1 MSISILFLCL
11 LKGVKY
17 GYILLRTSE
26 VTGMINKVIN
36 VEGMSCDHCR
46 NAVESA
52 LAKLNGVT
60 SAEVDLDKNQVRVDY
75 DENRVSVEQ
84 MKEAIEDQGYDVK

>member
-1 MSISILFLCL
+1 MKHFYFISLFI
-11 LKGVKY
+11 KRVKY

-60 SAEVDLDKNQVRVDY
+60 SAK
-75 DENRVSVEQ
+75 
-84 MKEAIEDQGYDVK
+84 

>member
-1 MSISILFLCL
+1 ME
-11 LKGVKY
+11 VK
-17 GYILLRTSE
+17 
-26 VTGMINKVIN
+26 GMINKVIN

-60 SAEVDLDKNQVRVDY
+60 SAEVDLATMENKIRIRNLLLLGSQSNQGKSDL
-75 DENRVSVEQ
+75 NIS
-84 MKEAIEDQGYDVK
+84 KL

>member
-1 MSISILFLCL
+1 
-11 LKGVKY
+11 
-17 GYILLRTSE
+17 
-26 VTGMINKVIN
+26 MIN
-36 VEGMSCDHCR
+36 CR

>member
-1 MSISILFLCL
+1 MII
-11 LKGVKY
+11 
-17 GYILLRTSE
+17 
-26 VTGMINKVIN
+26 MINKVMN

-60 SAEVDLDKNQVRVDY
+60 SAEVDLDKHQVRVYY
-75 DENRVSVEQ
+75 DEDRVSVEQ

>member
-1 MSISILFLCL
+1 
-11 LKGVKY
+11 
-17 GYILLRTSE
+17 
-26 VTGMINKVIN
+26 MINKVIN

-60 SAEVDLDKNQVRVDY
+60 SAEVDLDKNQDSR
-75 DENRVSVEQ
+75 RLRR
-84 MKEAIEDQGYDVK
+84 K

>member
-1 MSISILFLCL
+1 MII
-11 LKGVKY
+11 
-17 GYILLRTSE
+17 
-26 VTGMINKVIN
+26 MINKVMH

-60 SAEVDLDKNQVRVDY
+60 SAEVDLDKHQVRVDY
-75 DENRVSVEQ
+75 DEDRVSVEQ

>member
-1 MSISILFLCL
+1 M
-11 LKGVKY
+11 
-17 GYILLRTSE
+17 
-26 VTGMINKVIN
+26 TGMINKVIN

-60 SAEVDLDKNQVRVDY
+60 SAEVDLDKIKFA
-75 DENRVSVEQ
+75 SITT
-84 MKEAIEDQGYDVK
+84 KIEYQLNK

>member
-1 MSISILFLCL
+1 MGI
-11 LKGVKY
+11 Y
-17 GYILLRTSE
+17 YLRTSE
-26 VTGMINKVIN
+26 VTGMINGKIN

-60 SAEVDLDKNQVRVDY
+60 SAEVDLDKIKFGRT
-75 DENRVSVEQ
+75 R
-84 MKEAIEDQGYDVK
+84 K

>member
-1 MSISILFLCL
+1 
-11 LKGVKY
+11 
-17 GYILLRTSE
+17 
-26 VTGMINKVIN
+26 MINKVMH

-60 SAEVDLDKNQVRVDY
+60 SAEVDLDKHQVRVDY
-75 DENRVSVEQ
+75 DEDRVSVEQ

>member
-1 MSISILFLCL
+1 
-11 LKGVKY
+11 
-17 GYILLRTSE
+17 
-26 VTGMINKVIN
+26 MINKVIN
-36 VEGMSCDHCR
+36 VEGMSCDRR